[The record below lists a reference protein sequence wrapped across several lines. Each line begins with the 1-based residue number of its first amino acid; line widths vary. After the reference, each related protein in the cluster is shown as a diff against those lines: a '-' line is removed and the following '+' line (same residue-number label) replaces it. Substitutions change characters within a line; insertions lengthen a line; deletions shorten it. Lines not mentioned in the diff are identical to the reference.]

1 MLNVINF
8 FCVKKSEE
16 SAKDAP
22 NSSCGNED
30 LMSVADRVSAGWR
43 KRKSSGGGRR
53 GEQNVEQQCE
63 KRMVKLFIN

>member
-43 KRKSSGGGRR
+43 KRKEGLR
-53 GEQNVEQQCE
+53 GME
-63 KRMVKLFIN
+63 KMEWMEEEE